1 MRMIHFQ
8 RGQILLVIILLVTF
22 FLPPVK
28 GFTNDIPEE
37 TTESIEAEIYSAFI
51 SFNGAVE
58 LINQSDS
65 ITGEQLTEN
74 FPGIKIETKKEP
86 LIWVHLNSGNKVWI
100 LPSFYWGCFFGSVGV
115 LVAGIVSKW
124 HNDYL
129 TDSLAGMIVNSNVV
143 VDVAIIACI
152 YFGLKFFVLLL
163 QQADFSSFNEG
174 CNAW

>member
-1 MRMIHFQ
+1 MNYFQ
-8 RGQILLVIILLVTF
+8 REQKLLVLILMAIF
-22 FLPPVK
+22 FLLPAK

-58 LINQSDS
+58 LVNHSDS
-65 ITGEQLTEN
+65 ITGDQLTQY
-74 FPGIKIETKKEP
+74 FPEVKIETKKEP

-129 TDSLAGMIVNSNVV
+129 TDSIAGMIVNCNVV

-152 YFGLKFFVLLL
+152 YVGLKFFMLLL